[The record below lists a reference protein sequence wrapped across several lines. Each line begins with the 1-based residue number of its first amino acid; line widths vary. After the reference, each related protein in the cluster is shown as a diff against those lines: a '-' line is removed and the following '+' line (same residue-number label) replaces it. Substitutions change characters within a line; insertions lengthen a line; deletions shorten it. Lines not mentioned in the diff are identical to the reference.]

1 MIEAKEVKRA
11 NRKRLC
17 RWAALGFRQGR
28 KEQASRRRWCRNE
41 GCDMAGLGVSAQASW
56 VRREVRPGAD
66 N

>member
-28 KEQASRRRWCRNE
+28 KEQASRRRWCRSE
-41 GCDMAGLGVSAQASW
+41 GCDTAGLGVSAQASC
-56 VRREVRPGAD
+56 VRRDVRARAD